1 MNWQRQC
8 VKCGEINMIIR
19 MVCETDFENWLPLWQ
34 GYQKFYKTVIP
45 DSTTK
50 ITWSRFQ
57 DQREPMHCAVAEA
70 GSSLIGF
77 VHYIEHRS
85 CWTAG
90 DYFYLQ
96 DLYVDPSMRGQGVGR
111 ALIEHVYAAAKQA
124 GASRVWWLTHESN
137 REGMRLYDYVA
148 ERSGFLQYRKLL

>member
-1 MNWQRQC
+1 
-8 VKCGEINMIIR
+8 
-19 MVCETDFENWLPLWQ
+19 
-34 GYQKFYKTVIP
+34 
-45 DSTTK
+45 
-50 ITWSRFQ
+50 
-57 DQREPMHCAVAEA
+57 MHCAVAEA
-70 GSSLIGF
+70 GSSLIGL

-85 CWTAG
+85 CWTTG